1 VAFLTHFMHGTYQTD
16 SLHSFSF
23 KLFSDNNQYKWMS
36 NIILWNT
43 KLCFSYKI
51 VSDKD
56 SGKILT
62 DILKK

>member
-1 VAFLTHFMHGTYQTD
+1 
-16 SLHSFSF
+16 
-23 KLFSDNNQYKWMS
+23 MS
-36 NIILWNT
+36 NINLWNT

-62 DILKK
+62 DVLPFFKNNVVINI

>member
-1 VAFLTHFMHGTYQTD
+1 
-16 SLHSFSF
+16 
-23 KLFSDNNQYKWMS
+23 MS

-56 SGKILT
+56 SGKLLNNVLPFFKNNVVIN
-62 DILKK
+62 I